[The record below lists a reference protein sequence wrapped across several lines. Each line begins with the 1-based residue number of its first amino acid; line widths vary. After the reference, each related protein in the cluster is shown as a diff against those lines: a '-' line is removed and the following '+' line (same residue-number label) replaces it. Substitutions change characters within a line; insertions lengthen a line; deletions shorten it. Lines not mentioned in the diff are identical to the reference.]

1 MRGLILDMYV
11 FMGDFWIF
19 HNLFGGKCYKFI
31 EDYVHAIKGL
41 TKVFINAG
49 ISKCWLLVSKI
60 PKNGEYLPT
69 VTEMITKNQCLVVLT
84 SMPLKEA
91 TESIAYQWRYITE
104 NEHK

>member
-1 MRGLILDMYV
+1 MREVEAFLSLNPTEIV
-11 FMGDFWIF
+11 TI
-19 HNLFGGKCYKFI
+19 FI

-69 VTEMITKNQCLVVLT
+69 VTEMIAKNQHLVVIT
-84 SMPLKEA
+84 SMPSKET
-91 TESIAYQWRYITE
+91 TEGIGYQWRYITK
-104 NEHK
+104 N